1 MSDETSR
8 PTEGEALVKGLRDAA
23 LEARRVGSETLYLDE
38 YVERVRARPTI
49 AASSHARVWAMLEA
63 AGFAPPAADG
73 SPPLARFF
81 EDEVFGLE
89 RPLHDISRYFESAAR
104 GHETRRRILLLWG
117 PPGGAKSTIAAL
129 LKRASSGSR

>member
-1 MSDETSR
+1 
-8 PTEGEALVKGLRDAA
+8 
-23 LEARRVGSETLYLDE
+23 
-38 YVERVRARPTI
+38 
-49 AASSHARVWAMLEA
+49 MLEA

-81 EDEVFGLE
+81 ENEVFGLE

-129 LKRASSGSR
+129 LKRGLERFSLTDAAGRFRFSGFP